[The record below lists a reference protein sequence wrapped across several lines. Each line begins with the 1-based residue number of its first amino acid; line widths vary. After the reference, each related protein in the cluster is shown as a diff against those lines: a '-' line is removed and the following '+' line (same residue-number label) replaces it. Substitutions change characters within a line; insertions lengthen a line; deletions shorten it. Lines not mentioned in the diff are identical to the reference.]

1 MGLQNLRYLFEGSSL
16 DPDRRELRRGGSLI
30 DVEPQVF
37 DLLTHLIRNRD
48 HVVSRD
54 DLIASIW
61 GGRVISESVLSTRIS
76 AARNAIGDSGAE
88 QRLIKTLPRKGV
100 RFIGDVREERKPH
113 GLAPTT
119 VAALSPEPAPPLQTS
134 RIAERRRLTILS
146 CELLFG
152 APAGAGEM
160 DAEDSW
166 EVIGAYH
173 CCVADLIGNFGG
185 IVDYAAGKT
194 ILVHFGYPVA
204 HEDDAEQ
211 ALRAG
216 LELCAAVE
224 SLKTQ
229 GNIRLQ
235 AKVGIA
241 TGQVMVG
248 NLKGGDTREFALV
261 GEVPSI
267 ASRLQNAAHPNTI
280 FIDADTRHLIRNLFE
295 CRDVDPINVSETNE
309 TLCAWQVLGAS
320 TIEGRFEALRSI
332 ALTPLAGREEEIELL
347 GRRWSRAK
355 SGEGQLVLLAGEA
368 GIGKSRLTATM
379 LERLASERHAR
390 LRYFCSPQHTD
401 SAFYPIIGQIERA
414 AGLARDDTPQAKL
427 DKIDAM
433 LAQTS
438 TSIEDAAL
446 IAEMLSLPNDGRHP
460 VLHLSPAQRRQR
472 TMEALV
478 AQVEALAR
486 QNPLL
491 MIFEDAHWTDPTSLE
506 VLDRVAHLIR
516 SLRVLLIVTFRPDF
530 DPPWV
535 GRPYVTAL
543 TINRL
548 GRRDIDIMIDSV
560 VGNKPLL
567 ANIRRD
573 IIERTDG
580 IPLFVEEMT
589 KAVLE
594 ARSEGAAVAS
604 VSSPVLAV
612 PASLY
617 ASLMA
622 RLDRLGPA
630 KELAQIGAAIGRE
643 FSHELLAAVGRKHE
657 AELGLELERLIATG
671 LLFRQ
676 GVPPHATYFFKH
688 ALLQDA
694 AYGTLL
700 REPRRALH
708 ARIAD
713 ILENKFAD
721 IAERQPELLARHC
734 TEAGLIEKA
743 AGLWGKAGHRSLE
756 RSALVEATVQLTRAL
771 DQIATLPS
779 APALRGEQIKL
790 QVALIIPLMHVKG
803 YAAPEPRAAV
813 EQARLLIERVEALGE
828 HPEDP
833 LLLFS
838 VLYGLWA
845 ASYVAFNGDLC
856 RDLARQFLA
865 VAEKQGAIVPLMVA
879 NRMMGTSLLFTGETA
894 QAQDHL
900 DRAMALYDRT
910 EHRPPARFG
919 QDVRVSI
926 LSFRSLAL
934 WLLGY
939 PDAAL
944 ADSEQAL
951 TYAREIGQAVEL
963 MYALTMTSWIHIHCR
978 NYATADTRAAELC
991 SLAGEKDA
999 ALWNA
1004 FGMLS

>member
-37 DLLTHLIRNRD
+37 DLLTHLIRYRD

-76 AARNAIGDSGAE
+76 AARSAIGDSGVE

-100 RFIGDVREERKPH
+100 RFIGEVREERKPREP
-113 GLAPTT
+113 AATN
-119 VAALSPEPAPPLQTS
+119 VAALSPEPAPPLQPPP
-134 RIAERRRLTILS
+134 IAERRRLTVLS
-146 CELLFG
+146 SELLLR
-152 APAGAGEM
+152 APAHAREM
-160 DAEDSW
+160 DTEDLW
-166 EVIGAYH
+166 EVIDAYH
-173 CCVADLIGNFGG
+173 RCVAELVGSFSG

-194 ILVHFGYPVA
+194 LLAHFGYPVA

-224 SLKTQ
+224 CLKTQ

-248 NLKGGDTREFALV
+248 NLKGGDTREFALI

-280 FIDADTRHLIRNLFE
+280 FIDADTRHLIGNLFE

-309 TLCAWQVLGAS
+309 TLRAWQVLGAS
-320 TIEGRFEALRSI
+320 TIEDRFEALRSI

-368 GIGKSRLTATM
+368 GIGKSQLTATM
-379 LERLASERHAR
+379 LERLASERHTR

-446 IAEMLSLPNDGRHP
+446 IAEMLSLPNDGRYP
-460 VLHLSPAQRRQR
+460 ALHLSPAQRRQR

-530 DPPWV
+530 DAPWI

-548 GRRDIDIMIDSV
+548 GRRDIDIMIDTV

-594 ARSEGAAVAS
+594 ARSEGAALAS

-657 AELGLELERLIATG
+657 AELGLELERLIAAG

-721 IAERQPELLARHC
+721 IAERQPELLALHC

-743 AGLWGKAGHRSLE
+743 VGLWGKAGHRSLE
-756 RSALVEATVQLTRAL
+756 RSALVEAAVQLTRAL

-779 APALRGEQIKL
+779 SPALRGEQIKL

-803 YAAPEPRAAV
+803 YAAPEPQAAV
-813 EQARLLIERVEALGE
+813 EQARLLIERVRSARRASRRSIAPVLC
-828 HPEDP
+828 P
-833 LLLFS
+833 L
-838 VLYGLWA
+838 
-845 ASYVAFNGDLC
+845 
-856 RDLARQFLA
+856 
-865 VAEKQGAIVPLMVA
+865 
-879 NRMMGTSLLFTGETA
+879 
-894 QAQDHL
+894 
-900 DRAMALYDRT
+900 
-910 EHRPPARFG
+910 RFVG
-919 QDVRVSI
+919 R
-926 LSFRSLAL
+926 
-934 WLLGY
+934 
-939 PDAAL
+939 
-944 ADSEQAL
+944 
-951 TYAREIGQAVEL
+951 
-963 MYALTMTSWIHIHCR
+963 
-978 NYATADTRAAELC
+978 ELC
-991 SLAGEKDA
+991 GV
-999 ALWNA
+999 
-1004 FGMLS
+1004 